1 LPPTTQIRGSQ
12 IADDSLTSNDV
23 VYSLDDAYDN
33 GGAGLGRSISADSG
47 AVVINASSGRALEL
61 TGSLSTTT
69 TVTATG
75 AITGSS
81 LRLTGN
87 EIVSTSSTFNL
98 INTTATTVNFAGA
111 ATSLGFGNPAG
122 TNNVLG
128 KTRFEQGLSGSL
140 TKLVNGTSYLIAGTR
155 MTITTGSNGA
165 VTVSHSG
172 SINVTEA
179 LTIGATTT
187 APSKATTKVQDFIQ
201 LTDDGSGW
209 CRVEASYFASNTAG
223 ATAGSGTYLYTLP
236 GGYQFNTTI
245 HPTNTQLNNLSG
257 WEQVNKMIGAT
268 GIVSQEG
275 NASFNNYVVPYS
287 STQFRIIAQ
296 SPAAYSYLG
305 NSYYVMTAPNNQ
317 FRLSF
322 RFRKA

>member
-1 LPPTTQIRGSQ
+1 MRGQQ
-12 IADDSLTSNDV
+12 IADNSLTADDV

-33 GGAGLGRSISADSG
+33 GGAGLGRAITADAG
-47 AVVINASSGRALEL
+47 AVVINSSSGTALEL
-61 TGSLSTTT
+61 TGSLRTTT
-69 TVTATG
+69 TIAATG
-75 AITGSS
+75 DITGSS

-98 INTTATTVNFAGA
+98 INTTATTVNFASA
-111 ATSLGFGNPAG
+111 ATNLGFGNPAG

-128 KTRFEQGLSGSL
+128 RTKFEQGLSGSL
-140 TKLVNGTSYLIAGTR
+140 TKLIDGTSYLIAGTR

-187 APSKATTKVQDFIQ
+187 APTKATTRVQDFIQ

-209 CRVEASYFASNTAG
+209 CHVEASYFASNAAG
-223 ATAGSGTYLYTLP
+223 AVAGNGNYLYTLP
-236 GGYQFNTTI
+236 GGYQFNTTT
-245 HPTNTQLNNLSG
+245 HPTNTQINTMVG
-257 WEQVNKMIGAT
+257 MAEVNKMIGAT

-275 NASFNNYVVPYS
+275 NSSFNNYVVPYS
-287 STQFRIIAQ
+287 STQFRIIAHTPTQ
-296 SPAAYSYLG
+296 YAYLG
-305 NSYYVMTAPNNQ
+305 NSYYVMTAANNQ
-317 FRLSF
+317 FRISF